1 MYNCTSPKLANNGYV
16 GVIPLDKATSWARS
30 KYDKHARRYDR
41 NEGRLIPREWRELV
55 ISHARGRV
63 LEVGVGTGQNLPLYD
78 PRVIDELVAID
89 FSPGMLAHAHNKPCR
104 VPLTLLEMD
113 AQRLE
118 LPDASFD
125 TVLATLVFCTVPDP
139 VQGLREMR
147 RVCKPGGRIV
157 LLEHVRIDKPVIG
170 SLMDLLNPLFR
181 ALMGENINR
190 RTVEYVRLA
199 GMNID
204 RVTNVKGELVKLI
217 EARP

>member
-1 MYNCTSPKLANNGYV
+1 M
-16 GVIPLDKATSWARS
+16 DKATVWARR

-41 NEGRLIPREWRELV
+41 NEGRMIPRQWRELV
-55 ISHARGRV
+55 ISQARGRV

-78 PRVIDELVAID
+78 PHITDELVAID
-89 FSPGMLAHAHNKPCR
+89 FSPGMLAHAYSKPCR

-113 AQRLE
+113 AQRLDF
-118 LPDASFD
+118 PDASFD

-170 SLMDLLNPLFR
+170 PLMDFVNPLFC

-190 RTVEYVRLA
+190 RTVENVRQA
-199 GMNID
+199 GMKID